1 MSKEVNSKDRRFI
14 QIRDFNMAVVSSGN
28 AFGANASLKIDGETV
43 GGNKPMKRLFRS
55 LKSEWVQPKGNSS

>member
-43 GGNKPMKRLFRS
+43 GGQQAYEKVVPELEIRM
-55 LKSEWVQPKGNSS
+55 GTA